1 MAFRNI
7 PTVLTAEE
15 IINKA
20 FKNSSKITINDREHF
35 YWVRNTA
42 MARVQ
47 AVSQTID
54 AVLLKYVEAFPSF
67 DRLHP
72 FYYELAELL
81 IGVNP
86 TKKSLGGIDWCRK
99 QVAAIAS
106 KHLSQMRKTRN
117 ESTIEHLRES
127 AYGRIASVVKQLA
140 PDLEFLNKVRNEIRK
155 IPTVDTVAPTIVVA
169 GFPNVGKSSLVK
181 LISSATPEIAPYPFT
196 TKGIH
201 VGYFEHRW
209 VRYQVID
216 TPGIL
221 DRPLEKM
228 NDAERQAM
236 MALKNLANLIIFIID
251 PTGHC
256 GYSLEEQ
263 EGLMETVRKTFKV
276 PVIVVENK
284 SDISKTE
291 SDRPKISTATG
302 AGADV
307 IVKEALAIMRKD
319 MPKMEAMRDDHMIL

>member
-1 MAFRNI
+1 MAFGNI

-20 FKNSSKITINDREHF
+20 FRSSSKITINDREHF

-54 AVLLKYVEAFPSF
+54 AVLLKYVSAFPSF
-67 DRLHP
+67 DQLHP

-86 TKKSLGGIDWCRK
+86 IKKSLGGIDWCRK

-117 ESTIEHLRES
+117 EDTIDRLRES
-127 AYGRIASVVKQLA
+127 AYGRIASVVRQLS
-140 PDLEFLNKVRNEIRK
+140 PDLEFLNKVRNEIKK
-155 IPTVDTVAPTIVVA
+155 IPTVDTVSPTIVVA

-201 VGYFEHRW
+201 VGYFEHKW

-228 NDAERQAM
+228 NDVERQAV

-256 GYSLEEQ
+256 GYTLEDQ
-263 EGLMETVRKTFKV
+263 ERLLETVKKLFEA
-276 PVIVVENK
+276 PMIIVENK
-284 SDISKTE
+284 ADISKTD
-291 SDRPKISTATG
+291 SDRPKISTISG
-302 AGADV
+302 AGVDV
-307 IVKEALAIMRKD
+307 IVKEALAILHKN
-319 MPKMEAMRDDHMIL
+319 MPKMEAIREGF

>member
-1 MAFRNI
+1 MAFSNI
-7 PTVLTAEE
+7 PTILTADE
-15 IINKA
+15 IINTA
-20 FKNSSKITINDREHF
+20 FKKTSAITVNDREHF

-47 AVSQTID
+47 AVSQIID
-54 AVLLKYVEAFPSF
+54 TKLSKYVGAFPSF
-67 DRLHP
+67 DRLHS
-72 FYYELAELL
+72 FYYELADLL
-81 IGVNP
+81 IGVGRIR
-86 TKKSLGGIDWCRK
+86 KSLGGIDWCRK
-99 QVAAIAS
+99 QVAAIAA

-228 NDAERQAM
+228 NEVEHQAV

-256 GYSLEEQ
+256 GYAPEEQ
-263 EGLMETVRKTFKV
+263 ERLLENVKKTFGV

-284 SDISKTE
+284 TDISKTE
-291 SDRPKISTATG
+291 SDRPKISTASG
-302 AGADV
+302 AGVDAV
-307 IVKEALAIMRKD
+307 VKEALAILHKN
-319 MPKMEAMRDDHMIL
+319 MPKMEAVRE